1 MSQLFVDFTNGKV
14 ERQYRGARTVRF
26 VSHMRPESLARLRR
40 ELEALTTAGYTPTRW
55 GNGWLYSKGANA
67 A

>member
-1 MSQLFVDFTNGKV
+1 MSQLFVDWSNGRV

-26 VSHMRPESLARLRR
+26 VSHMRPESVQRLRD
-40 ELEALTTAGYTPTRW
+40 ELAQLAESGHTPRKY
-55 GNGWLYSKGANA
+55 GSGWLYAKGSA